1 MGNDRGVVA
10 NVGASA
16 RVARS
21 RRRGIGAGAAWQA
34 SRGFS
39 ALGVGAVGS
48 HPSYTARLAR
58 VLRESEVSRAQ
69 LAGRLLAWFTGTAE
83 RQGVVGMCVGH
94 SRGRAG
100 AG

>member
-10 NVGASA
+10 HVGAST

-21 RRRGIGAGAAWQA
+21 RRRGTGAGSAWQA

-69 LAGRLLAWFTGTAE
+69 MAGRLLAWFTRTAE
-83 RQGVVGMCVGH
+83 REGLDGVYCRD
-94 SRGRAG
+94 SRGRTDA
-100 AG
+100 